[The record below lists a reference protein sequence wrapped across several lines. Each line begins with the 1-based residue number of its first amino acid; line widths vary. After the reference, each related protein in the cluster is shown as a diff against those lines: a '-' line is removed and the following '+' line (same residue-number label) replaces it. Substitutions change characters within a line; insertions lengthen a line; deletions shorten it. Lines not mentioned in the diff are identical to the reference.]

1 MTSEQFVE
9 RLREW
14 ADEPIGDYMDH
25 VQHADTLMRAAAD
38 EITRLQEALA
48 AAEAERDRLIE
59 WKTAIIDLC
68 RALGSDDMP
77 WGGDKS
83 GWGFIHYF
91 VKHLHTRAITAET
104 RIAETRKKALEE
116 AAQIAENTVDFHDD
130 GLSTFDAAQIIA
142 AAIRSLSAEEAKP

>member
-1 MTSEQFVE
+1 MTSEQIVE
-9 RLREW
+9 RLRGW
-14 ADEPIGDYMDH
+14 GAPAK
-25 VQHADTLMRAAAD
+25 QRAKPLMNEAAA
-38 EITRLQEALA
+38 EITSLQEALA

-91 VKHLHTRAITAET
+91 VKHLHTRAITSEA

-116 AAQIAENTVDFHDD
+116 AAQVAYATCAETRHVKL
-130 GLSTFDAAQIIA
+130 GEACA
-142 AAIRSLSAEEAKP
+142 AAIRSHSADEAQP